1 MFKCLKFF
9 KKILKLTLSIFINKD
24 FYKKNINIFILK
36 YLKNK
41 VKNENK
47 FNFLVNKK
55 KFLIFKIKYIF
66 FRFLLK

>member
-1 MFKCLKFF
+1 MFKCLKIFGEIF
-9 KKILKLTLSIFINKD
+9 KTLISIITSKN
-24 FYKKNINIFILK
+24 FYKKSISILVLK

-47 FNFLVNKK
+47 FSFLTNKK
-55 KFLIFKIKYIF
+55 NFLIFKIKYIF

>member
-9 KKILKLTLSIFINKD
+9 KKILKSNLSIFINKN
-24 FYKKNINIFILK
+24 FYKKSISIFILK

-47 FNFLVNKK
+47 FNFLINKK

>member
-9 KKILKLTLSIFINKD
+9 GEILKSILYIFSNKN

-47 FNFLVNKK
+47 FNFLLNKK

>member
-1 MFKCLKFF
+1 MFKCFNVFRKIF
-9 KKILKLTLSIFINKD
+9 KSFLSIIINKN
-24 FYKKNINIFILK
+24 FYKKNISIIILK

-47 FNFLVNKK
+47 FNFLNNKK
-55 KFLIFKIKYIF
+55 KFLIFKIKYFF

>member
-9 KKILKLTLSIFINKD
+9 GKVLKSTLSVFTNKN
-24 FYKKNINIFILK
+24 FYKKNISIFILK

-41 VKNENK
+41 VKNKNNI
-47 FNFLVNKK
+47 NFLLNKK

>member
-9 KKILKLTLSIFINKD
+9 RKIFKSFLSILNSKS
-24 FYKKNINIFILK
+24 FYKKNISILVLK
-36 YLKNK
+36 YLKGK

-47 FNFLVNKK
+47 FSFLNNKR
-55 KFLIFKIKYIF
+55 KFLIFKIKYFF